1 MLLPVAYGIERPVEE
16 CAIPVPMP
24 CPNMLTLFIGAG
36 SKGYQVD
43 GIISAALFSPVV
55 GITKI
60 THSMPNSFSDHLF
73 YYVTG

>member
-1 MLLPVAYGIERPVEE
+1 MVLPVAYGIERPADE

-24 CPNMLTLFIGAG
+24 RPNIITLFIGVG

-43 GIISAALFSPVV
+43 GIIPAALYSPVV
-55 GITKI
+55 CITKI